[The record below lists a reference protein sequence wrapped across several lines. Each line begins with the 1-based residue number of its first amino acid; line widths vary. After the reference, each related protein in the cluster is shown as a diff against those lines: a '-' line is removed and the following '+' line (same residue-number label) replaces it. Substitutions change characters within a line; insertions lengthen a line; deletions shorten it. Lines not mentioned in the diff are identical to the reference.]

1 MNPSNQTFQQLV
13 NSYTDILM
21 VFDELLEKVDNGEYY
36 LTGDEYDFIDCQV
49 NNFLADLG
57 DYPQFLNIVNRDQP
71 NA

>member
-49 NNFLADLG
+49 GNFLTDLG

>member
-49 NNFLADLG
+49 GNFLADLG